1 MNKQNVIIL
10 LMALTAVILMTI
22 ACGSSEEPTESTRN
36 TRSADPTSEQGSQNR
51 NSNPLGI
58 ETQTTSDST
67 GPKPPQAVNTP
78 QISGTRALPWPTPV
92 PTRPKQTEPATGAP
106 PSTPDPTPPSTDEN
120 PENQNQGAQV
130 DPELRAG
137 IPAPPYDG
145 ASPLVHVFFDL
156 PWIIIPAIEGHTY
169 KIDLKGLTQAGDI
182 VAIEDPSAW
191 GITLEDASYFDREDA
206 DKALL
211 VEPDGTLTVPS
222 NAIPERR
229 TTYEQIAASFNG
241 NLSQI
246 RIFRSTQSDELTTI
260 TDHSL
265 LNMTA
270 GVDHR
275 NCTYASPHQD
285 KYTPVFHHAAVFLVT
300 SSPDTLET
308 VLSEAVLKEVTKLG
322 FDSSSEPRVPDTR
335 LGPAPITVTY
345 LIPPK
350 SDCIPME
357 TAYQLAREINKIP
370 GVHALRWSSP
380 LNFDRTKQ
388 ARIWYAKNN

>member
-36 TRSADPTSEQGSQNR
+36 PRSADPTSEQGSQNQ

-67 GPKPPQAVNTP
+67 GTQPPQAVNTP

-120 PENQNQGAQV
+120 PENQDQGAQV

-169 KIDLKGLTQAGDI
+169 KLDLKGLTQAGDI

-191 GITLEDASYFDREDA
+191 GITLKDRSHFRPEDA

-211 VEPDGTLTVPS
+211 IEPDGTLTVPS
-222 NAIPERR
+222 NAIPTRLN
-229 TTYEQIAASFNG
+229 TYEQIHASFNG
-241 NLSQI
+241 NISIINL
-246 RIFRSTQSDELTTI
+246 FRSTQSDELTTI
-260 TDHSL
+260 TDYSL
-265 LNMTA
+265 LHKPTA
-270 GVDHR
+270 VYPR

-285 KYTPVFHHAAVFLVT
+285 KYTPVYHHAAVFLVT
-300 SSPDTLET
+300 NAADTLET
-308 VLSEAVLKEVTKLG
+308 ALKEAAKLG

-370 GVHALRWSSP
+370 GVHALSWRSP
-380 LNFDRTKQ
+380 LDFDRTKQ